1 MDEDKPKKKRKKAA
15 ADDGEAKEHKP
26 NWREVYATVGEIK
39 AFLSDHVYLRYNTV
53 KHRVEARVPPG
64 DPFIEN
70 SELNEFISDT
80 WQPMS
85 DRLRSTLLMVLQ
97 TLKDT
102 REKDLQ
108 TVLGSGFVPSFH
120 PFLYY
125 LNRLPPWDGQDYIL
139 ELSATVSVK
148 GGTDEQLYF
157 YELLKRWLVG
167 MVASWLDE
175 DTVNQAVL
183 VFIGEQGLYKTTW
196 FSMLL
201 PPELRDYFRIKVN
214 ASRVGKDDLITLS
227 QYGLVCYEELDTMR
241 PTEVNTMKSVVT
253 MPAIDERRPY
263 GHYTEHMPHV
273 ASFCGTGNNVQFL
286 NDSTGNRRWLPF
298 LVERID
304 DPRSHPFHHA
314 GIFAQAYALYR
325 QGFRH
330 YFTKAEEERL
340 KAHNRTFETPCS
352 EQEAI
357 SKHFRLPS
365 GEERGEFYT
374 ATDIQLV
381 ISEGPALRFAVERI
395 GSAMKALGFAGY
407 RSHGRRGY
415 RVVRYKIDEIEA
427 NRRLLASDAEP
438 ESESLDSDHGVGDS
452 GDSAF

>member
-1 MDEDKPKKKRKKAA
+1 MKEEEPKKKRKQEVAEEEGAKA
-15 ADDGEAKEHKP
+15 HKQP
-26 NWREVYATVGEIK
+26 WQERYATVGEIK

-64 DPFIEN
+64 DPFIEH
-70 SELNEFISDT
+70 SELAEFVGDT

-85 DRLRSTLLMVLQ
+85 DRLKSTLLMVMQ
-97 TLKDT
+97 AVKPT

-108 TVLGSGFVPSFH
+108 TVLGSGFVPGFH

-438 ESESLDSDHGVGDS
+438 ESESLDSDHGVVDS